1 MTRDRTAFDR
11 TGIGPA
17 CLRAGV
23 VGLLVM
29 AAGGCEVFTDPEP
42 PDPSFDGQ
50 DVFRHATFG
59 NEVYW
64 TDTLQLHQVI
74 ESSVDP
80 KTALSVGLKVDA
92 AALPDGLL
100 ASADLDDPATTVE
113 LIRRDAVVG
122 VQGTVDSAGR
132 LAEVGITCALCH
144 STVDNSVM
152 EGVGQRLDGWPNR
165 DLNVGAIIA
174 LSPALSQQQKETLRS
189 WGPGRYDAYWNQDG
203 ISDPAVIPPAY
214 GLRDVELETYTGEGP
229 ISYWNEYVAVTQMHG
244 QGSFEEPAL
253 GIDIDADEEKVKPRL
268 PALRRYQLSLAA
280 PAPPD
285 SMIDPAAAQRGEALF
300 NGKAQCSSCH
310 VPPTYTDAGDELHDP
325 GETGMDP
332 TLAERSTTGKYRT
345 TPLRGLVHHPP
356 YFHDG
361 SAGTLMDV
369 VDHYD
374 RELDLGLTLTE
385 KEDLVAF
392 LETL

>member
-11 TGIGPA
+11 TVIGTA
-17 CLRAGV
+17 CLRAAV
-23 VGLLVM
+23 VGVLVM

-42 PDPSFDGQ
+42 PEPSFDGQ

-64 TDTLQLHQVI
+64 TDTLQLHRVI

-92 AALPDGLL
+92 AALPEGLL
-100 ASADLDDPATTVE
+100 SSADLDDPATTVE

-122 VQGTVDSAGR
+122 IQGSVDSAGR
-132 LAEVGITCALCH
+132 LTEVGVTCALCH

-174 LSPALSQQQKETLRS
+174 LSPALSPQQKETLRS

-214 GLRDVELETYTGEGP
+214 GLQDVELETYTGEGP

-285 SMIDPAAAQRGEALF
+285 SVIDPAAADRGEALF
-300 NGKAQCSSCH
+300 NGKAECSSCH
-310 VPPTYTDAGDELHDP
+310 VPPTYTDAGQRLHDP
-325 GETGMDP
+325 EETGMDP
-332 TLAERSTTGKYRT
+332 TLAERSITGKYRT

-361 SAGTLMDV
+361 SAETLMDV
-369 VDHYD
+369 VEHYD
-374 RELDLGLTLTE
+374 RELDLGLTQTE
-385 KEDLVAF
+385 KEDLIEF